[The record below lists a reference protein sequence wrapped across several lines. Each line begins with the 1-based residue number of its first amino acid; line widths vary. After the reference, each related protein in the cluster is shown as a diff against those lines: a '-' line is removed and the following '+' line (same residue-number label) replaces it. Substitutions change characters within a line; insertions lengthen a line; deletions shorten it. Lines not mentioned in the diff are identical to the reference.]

1 MESFSDEQ
9 MARFEAWSRSG
20 FNKNNVRKV
29 RTQDDENECFIS
41 QLNHAQ
47 NSW

>member
-29 RTQDDENECFIS
+29 FIS
-41 QLNHAQ
+41 QSTRIFYSIMLIPVIVG
-47 NSW
+47 